1 MQLSNSHAPGP
12 PPTTDHLPLPVMS
25 CHLPAELSEKD
36 LKHSP
41 VDNLLWGAHQALTSM
56 EPMRAAVG
64 AGANTRDN
72 PQRIIDYDPVASDVG
87 GLFDRRAA
95 KPPAAAAASTDG
107 GASVEEAAAA
117 AAAAASEGQPGAAK
131 QRA

>member
-1 MQLSNSHAPGP
+1 
-12 PPTTDHLPLPVMS
+12 
-25 CHLPAELSEKD
+25 
-36 LKHSP
+36 
-41 VDNLLWGAHQALTSM
+41 VDNLLWGAHQTLTAM

-95 KPPAAAAASTDG
+95 KPPAAAAASSDG
-107 GASVEEAAAA
+107 PFVEEVAAAA
-117 AAAAASEGQPGAAK
+117 AAAAAGPQPGAAK